1 MKGVGGRVLPHSG
14 CTRDLG
20 KNKSRALALTIHDGQ
35 SAPYVASEPNRCS
48 TRPIASTS
56 LADAVVR
63 RQIIDDSLSIGGADR
78 RPVGL
83 DHFVDFAFPAL
94 AIEKSRIDP

>member
-1 MKGVGGRVLPHSG
+1 MLIVANFGAFFLIGHLTPKL
-14 CTRDLG
+14 D
-20 KNKSRALALTIHDGQ
+20 RADF
-35 SAPYVASEPNRCS
+35 SA
-48 TRPIASTS
+48 TS

-63 RQIIDDSLSIGGADR
+63 RQIIDDGLGISGADR

-94 AIEKSRIDP
+94 TIEKSRNYPWIVQRVTGAVFFLTGGGVDSLCLVH